1 MSIDKKKPSS
11 FDIYLPPLEILHKD
25 FQVLRKSVE
34 SAAGEHTH
42 CCGRGES
49 GSSLSDGMTQI
60 SVEN

>member
-34 SAAGEHTH
+34 FSQLQVNTLTAVAGES
-42 CCGRGES
+42 RGNPS
-49 GSSLSDGMTQI
+49 AT
-60 SVEN
+60 V